1 MAVIEIIMIIVAVI
15 LFSVAAYSALKP
27 VKSNEPKLVKIN
39 VVDDGSDGVKSFMAL
54 TVPLKANYGVMY
66 GLISWDEEGAS
77 VLYDFLNNQIW
88 RKGYKVEH
96 FDVEHAQIGG
106 SHVAFVMG
114 IVRPKTI
121 IDRILY

>member
-1 MAVIEIIMIIVAVI
+1 MIHEILIIVV
-15 LFSVAAYSALKP
+15 SALLAASIYLAVRRPK
-27 VKSNEPKLVKIN
+27 VDEPKTMRIRVMDNDSK
-39 VVDDGSDGVKSFMAL
+39 GDGVKSFMAL

>member
-1 MAVIEIIMIIVAVI
+1 MIREILIIVVLALLAASIYLAVRRPRP
-15 LFSVAAYSALKP
+15 S
-27 VKSNEPKLVKIN
+27 EPKMVRIRAIDN
-39 VVDDGSDGVKSFMAL
+39 DNRSDGVKSFMAL
-54 TVPLKANYGVMY
+54 TVPLKMTYGVMY

-77 VLYDFLNNQIW
+77 MLYDFLNNQIW
-88 RKGYKVEH
+88 RQGYKVEH